1 MEKNDK
7 RLGKIKCFSQG
18 YWNWAYGDDDTDV
31 GTWPVMTADTEADM
45 MRPTPWGCKKSQ
57 GTYFSSN
64 DDAWIT
70 ADPTEC
76 FIGNELYSTEMVFCD
91 QKCAT
96 AKQNTLVVEKDFY
109 DDDGKAVHPYSHSCG
124 GPWYCSKT
132 KICVDEPYGNEDRKC
147 TFVLGCAN
155 ATQCEV
161 DVDGVMIDITD
172 HSKAEAASGFGDAPD
187 SPGTFQLSKRT
198 THVAAQRAGG
208 VTVKTY
214 CCDNSADYDS
224 SIDLP
229 CNGASGIFRQ
239 SAVLIVAPLIVAAHF
254 VLAR

>member
-1 MEKNDK
+1 M
-7 RLGKIKCFSQG
+7 
-18 YWNWAYGDDDTDV
+18 T
-31 GTWPVMTADTEADM
+31 TWPTYDGDTNN
-45 MRPTPWGCKKSQ
+45 PKLKSTIWGCKKAK
-57 GTYFSSN
+57 GTFFV
-64 DDAWIT
+64 DDTDDWIT

-96 AKQNTLVVEKDFY
+96 AKGNTLVVEKDFF

-132 KICVDEPYGNEDRKC
+132 KICVDAPYGNDDRKC

-172 HSKAEAASGFGDAPD
+172 HSKKEVATGFGDPKD
-187 SPGTFQLSKRT
+187 TPGSFMLSKRT
-198 THVAAQRAGG
+198 AQVAAQRAGG

-214 CCDNSADYDS
+214 CCDNGLEYDS
-224 SIDLP
+224 SVDLP
-229 CNGASGIFRQ
+229 CNGARARARLTL
-239 SAVLIVAPLIVAAHF
+239 SARGLTPLPPPPPPRASVR
-254 VLAR
+254 LAKKSP